1 MLFLVTRLKRIVVCD
16 CTYISHFSFIV
27 QAMNAKE
34 AERKIAVLYSEPGEI
49 HAEPIN
55 LKKKNGV
62 LPLGGYLV

>member
-1 MLFLVTRLKRIVVCD
+1 
-16 CTYISHFSFIV
+16 
-27 QAMNAKE
+27 MNAKE